1 MDVVI
6 AGSSG
11 FLGTHLVSEL
21 RDHGHR
27 VTRLVRRKS
36 NADDESTWDPYADE
50 VNQALIDSTDVVVNL
65 AGAPMIGN
73 PHSKKWA
80 TDLATSR
87 VTTTRVLADA
97 IAHSHRSGAGTPA
110 YLAGNGIS
118 FYGDH
123 GDQPLSEDDQ
133 PQGDAFL
140 TGVTQLWQDAAQPA
154 VDAGARVAILR
165 TAPVI
170 DRTHPPLKLMLLPFR
185 LGLGARL
192 GNGCQFFPIIS
203 LRDWTGAVVH
213 LAEHESAQGPFNL
226 CSPITPTNAEF
237 TDAVCNALGSKPRLA
252 VPAFVLRRGAGRMAP
267 EILGS
272 LRTQPTALIDTGY
285 EFADHD
291 VRDVVTAALA
301 SR

>member
-11 FLGTHLVSEL
+11 FLGTHLVADL
-21 RDHGHR
+21 RGHGHR
-27 VTRLVRRKS
+27 VTRLVRRKGE
-36 NADDESTWDPYADE
+36 AVDESTWDPYAAE
-50 VNQALIDSTDVVVNL
+50 VDQALIDSADVVINL
-65 AGAPMIGN
+65 AGSPMIGN

-97 IAHSHRSGAGTPA
+97 IAQSHRSGAGTPA
-110 YLAGNGIS
+110 YLAGNGVS

-123 GDQPLSEDDQ
+123 GDQPLSEDAQ

-213 LAEHESAQGPFNL
+213 LAEHGSAQGPFNL

-237 TDAVCNALGSKPRLA
+237 TDAVCSALGSKPRLA

-272 LRTQPTALIDTGY
+272 LRTQPTALVDAGY

-291 VRDVVTAALA
+291 VRDVVTAALG

>member
-11 FLGTHLVSEL
+11 FLGTHLVTEL
-21 RDHGHR
+21 RDRGHR
-27 VTRLVRRKS
+27 VTRMVRRQGS
-36 NADDESTWDPYADE
+36 AADESTWDPYAGE
-50 VNQALIDSTDVVVNL
+50 VDQSVIDAADAVINL
-65 AGAPMIGN
+65 AGSPLIGN

-80 TDLATSR
+80 TELVSSR

-97 IAHSHRSGAGTPA
+97 VARSHRGGTGTPA

-123 GDQPLSEDDQ
+123 GDQPLSEDAL

-154 VDAGARVAILR
+154 VDAGARVSILR

-170 DRTHPPLKLMLLPFR
+170 DRTHPPLKPMLLPFR

-192 GNGCQFFPIIS
+192 GSGSQFFPIIS
-203 LRDWTGAVVH
+203 LRDWIGGVVH
-213 LAEHESAQGPFNL
+213 LVEHESASGAFNL

-237 TDAVCNALGSKPRLA
+237 TDAVCGALGRKARLA
-252 VPAFVLRRGAGRMAP
+252 VPAFVLRPAAGRMAP

-272 LRTQPTALIDTGY
+272 LRSQPTALVEAGY

-291 VRDVVTAALA
+291 VRDVVTTALGQ
-301 SR
+301 R

>member
-11 FLGTHLVSEL
+11 FLGTRLVRTL
-21 RDHGHR
+21 QARGHA
-27 VTRLVRRKS
+27 VTRLVRR
-36 NADDESTWDPYADE
+36 ETTGPGEVRWDPYGAGVDQS
-50 VNQALIDSTDVVVNL
+50 VIDAADVVVNL
-65 AGAPMIGN
+65 AGSPLIGN

-80 TDLATSR
+80 HDLVESR

-97 IAHSHRSGAGTPA
+97 IAHSLTSGAGNPA

-123 GDQPLSEDDQ
+123 GDRTLTEEAESRGE
-133 PQGDAFL
+133 AFL
-140 TGVTQLWQDAAQPA
+140 TGVTQLWQDAAGPA
-154 VDAGARVAILR
+154 ADAGARVAILR

-170 DRTHPPLKLMLLPFR
+170 DRAHPPLKPMLLPFK

-192 GNGCQFFPIIS
+192 GSGRQFFPIIS
-203 LRDWTGAVVH
+203 LRDWLGAVVH
-213 LAEHESAQGPFNL
+213 LAEHESASGPFNL

-237 TDAVCNALGSKPRLA
+237 TDAVCDALGRKPRLA
-252 VPAFVLRRGAGRMAP
+252 VPAFVLRRAAGRMAP
-267 EILGS
+267 EVLGS
-272 LRTQPTALIDTGY
+272 MRTEPAALMASGH
-285 EFADHD
+285 EFSDHD